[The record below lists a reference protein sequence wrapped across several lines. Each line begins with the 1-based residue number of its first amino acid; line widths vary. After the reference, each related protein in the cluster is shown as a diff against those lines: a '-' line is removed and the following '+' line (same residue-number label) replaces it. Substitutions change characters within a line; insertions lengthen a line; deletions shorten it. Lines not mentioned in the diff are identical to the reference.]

1 MGGELSMNWL
11 NYHHLLYFWVVARE
25 GSIARACGRLL
36 LSQPTISGQLRA
48 LERAVGDKLFDRVGR
63 GLVLTETG
71 REVFRYA
78 DEIFALG
85 RELQD
90 MLRDRPNGRPLR
102 LVVGIVD
109 VMPKRVV
116 HRLLEPVFRMPQP
129 VHLICYDG
137 RAERLLAQLA
147 LHELDVVL
155 SDSPAP
161 TQINIRAFN
170 HLLGECGISFLAAD
184 RLAARYRRGFPKSL
198 DAAPFLLP
206 AEGTT
211 LRRSLEQWFA
221 QQEIRPAI
229 RGEVADTGLIKVFGQ
244 AGRGIFAIP
253 TVIEAPVRRQ
263 FQVGLVGRTDE
274 IHEQF
279 FAISP
284 ERKLTHPA
292 VVAVS
297 QAARKRRFR

>member
-1 MGGELSMNWL
+1 MNWL

-25 GSIARACGRLL
+25 GSIARACASLL

-48 LERAVGDKLFDRVGR
+48 LERAVGSKLFDRVGR

-90 MLRDRPNGRPLR
+90 MLRDRPNGRPMR

-116 HRLLEPVFRMPQP
+116 HQLLEPVFRMTQP

-137 RAERLLAQLA
+137 RAEQLLAQLA

-155 SDSPAP
+155 SDAPAP
-161 TQINIRAFN
+161 TQINIRAYN
-170 HLLGECGISFLAAD
+170 HLLGECGISFLAAG
-184 RLAARYRRGFPKSL
+184 RLATTYRRGFPGSL

-221 QQEIRPAI
+221 LHEIRPAI

-253 TVIEAPVRRQ
+253 TVIESQVRRQ

-274 IHEQF
+274 IREQF
-279 FAISP
+279 FAISA
-284 ERKLTHPA
+284 ERKLKHPA
-292 VVAVS
+292 VVAIS
-297 QAARKRRFR
+297 QAAREGRFR

>member
-1 MGGELSMNWL
+1 MNWL

-48 LERAVGDKLFDRVGR
+48 LERAVGDRLFDRVGR

-71 REVFRYA
+71 REVYRYA

-90 MLRDRPNGRPLR
+90 LLRDRPSGRPMR
-102 LVVGIVD
+102 LVAGIVD
-109 VMPKRVV
+109 VLPKRVV
-116 HRLLEPVFRMPQP
+116 HQLLEPVFQMPQP

-137 RAERLLAQLA
+137 RAEQLLAQLA

-161 TQINIRAFN
+161 TQINVRAFN
-170 HLLGECGISFLAAD
+170 HLLGECGVSFLAAG

-211 LRRSLEQWFA
+211 LRRSLEQWFS

-244 AGRGIFAIP
+244 AGHGIFAIP
-253 TVIEAPVRRQ
+253 TIIEAPVRRQ
-263 FQVGLVGRTDE
+263 FKVGLIGRSDD
-274 IHEQF
+274 IREQF
-279 FAISP
+279 FAITA
-284 ERKLTHPA
+284 ERKLKIAA
-292 VVAVS
+292 VVAS
-297 QAARKRRFR
+297 SEAARKRHCR